1 MNTIFENSRTENN
14 TEAVRDFFRTVY
26 SYMFAALGISGII
39 AYRVGN
45 DPNLFGEY
53 FVRIRC
59 TSCKDRVM
67 REAMKIAVWG
77 RSGEGR
83 LRK

>member
-14 TEAVRDFFRTVY
+14 AEAVRDFFRTVY

-53 FVRIRC
+53 FVSA
-59 TSCKDRVM
+59 T
-67 REAMKIAVWG
+67 G
-77 RSGEGR
+77 
-83 LRK
+83 